1 MTTITLELPDD
12 LALRIDP
19 LRNHLPYLLQEIVK
33 PGSWKLVLRA
43 DQSGATHPAYQ
54 EMIDFLSS
62 GPTPAQIIA
71 HHPTE
76 SVQERL
82 AELLEKNREEGLTEA
97 ETAELDLFEQIDDL
111 MSLLKARAHT
121 AKP

>member
-1 MTTITLELPDD
+1 MTTITLEVSDD

-19 LRNHLPYLLQEIVK
+19 LRNHLPHLLEEIVV
-33 PGSWKLVLRA
+33 PGSWNLIPRA
-43 DQSGATHPAYQ
+43 HKSGASHPAYQ

-62 GPTPAQIIA
+62 GSTPEQIIA

-76 SVQERL
+76 SVQDRL

-97 ETAELDLFEQIDDL
+97 ETAELELYEQIDDL
-111 MSLLKARAHT
+111 MSMLKARAHV
-121 AKP
+121 AQS